1 MFGWN
6 RSARRARERDMQEAV
21 EEFTEEYQFV
31 MASVVSY
38 AIAETHYR
46 VTGEMIDDYTARDI
60 AKNAA
65 DYAQSEQR
73 ERQAEKDKMAGWLD
87 TL

>member
-1 MFGWN
+1 MFGWS
-6 RSARRARERDMQEAV
+6 RSARRARERDFQEAWD
-21 EEFTEEYQFV
+21 EFTEEFQFLI
-31 MASVVSY
+31 AAAVSY

-46 VTGEMIDDYTARDI
+46 ETGEMIDDYTARAI

-65 DYAQSEQR
+65 EYAQSEQR